1 MHFNGRP
8 HCPPPEP
15 QDDSP
20 PLMSHTTRRSPRVAI
35 VDIACHL
42 PDRVV
47 TNAELSEV
55 YPAWDMDRVA
65 KRAGVLQ
72 RHIAGAEE
80 TALDLGVAASRALL
94 DRHPGLVD
102 QIDGVIFCTQT
113 SDYVMPPNSCVLH
126 RELGLR
132 DEVLALDIN
141 LACSGYVYSLALAEG
156 LIVAGTCT
164 NVLVVT
170 ADTYSRLINPGDR
183 AARTLFGDGAAASW
197 VRAAADDR
205 TGLVDVMCAT
215 SGNGFEKFFI
225 PAGGARTPRS
235 ADTAR
240 EQVDSSGNVRTD
252 EDIHMDGLGV
262 LSFAKAKVPTQVR
275 TLLDREGITV
285 ADLDLVVFHQA
296 SKLALDVLTKA
307 LKLPEDKVFRNLA
320 SIGNTVSASIPISL
334 AQARAEGAI
343 VPGSLVL
350 LCGFGVGLSWAS
362 ALVRF

>member
-1 MHFNGRP
+1 M
-8 HCPPPEP
+8 
-15 QDDSP
+15 
-20 PLMSHTTRRSPRVAI
+20 
-35 VDIACHL
+35 DIASHL
-42 PDRVV
+42 PNQVV
-47 TNAELSEV
+47 TNAELSEAF
-55 YPAWDMDRVA
+55 PAWDMDRVA

-72 RHIAGAEE
+72 RHVAGPAE

-102 QIDGVIFCTQT
+102 QIDGIIFCTQT
-113 SDYVMPPNSCVLH
+113 PDYLMPPNSCVLH
-126 RELGLR
+126 GELGLG
-132 DEVLALDIN
+132 DDVLALDTN

-170 ADTYSRLINPGDR
+170 ADTYSRLINPRDR

-197 VRAAADDR
+197 VRATADER
-205 TGLVDVMCAT
+205 TGLIDVLCAT
-215 SGNGFEKFFI
+215 SGNGYDKFFV

-240 EQVDSSGNVRTD
+240 EQVDGSGNVHTE

-262 LSFAKAKVPTQVR
+262 LAFVRAKVPTQVR
-275 TLLDREGITV
+275 ALLDREGLMV

-307 LKLPEDKVFRNLA
+307 LKLPEERVFRNMA

-334 AQARAEGAI
+334 EQARSEGIIA
-343 VPGSLVL
+343 PGSLVL